1 VGLTNAIN
9 FPSPVNILCRAAL
22 IIAASLTLAGCASS
36 TSPKPGP
43 RNTAVSAT
51 VARLVPGQRGQLAG
65 YSFTIAAAAQVEVTR
80 GGQKWVRREF
90 DLLGQPGPRALL
102 LNGLNGDLDE
112 WHLLV
117 PPQLPPVFSPDEAGQ
132 KKPGDVVVANQITT
146 HITDTWQSR
155 TLTVTGDSVLL
166 GAKNE
171 VLRGFTTHGTNEW
184 MLVRWHE
191 FRMWIHIGEV
201 LPAAEV
207 LRGFGPT
214 SGEH

>member
-1 VGLTNAIN
+1 MIC
-9 FPSPVNILCRAAL
+9 PSPVNILCRAAL
-22 IIAASLTLAGCASS
+22 IIAASLALAGCVNSTPPSPSPRSDASS
-36 TSPKPGP
+36 
-43 RNTAVSAT
+43 AW
-51 VARLVPGQRGQLAG
+51 VARLVPGLRGKFAD
-65 YSFTIAAAAQVEVTR
+65 YPFTIAAAAQVEVTR
-80 GGQKWVRREF
+80 GGQKWVRSEF
-90 DLLGQPGPRALL
+90 DLAGAPGPRALL

-112 WHLLV
+112 WHLLL

-155 TLTVTGDSVLL
+155 TLAVMGDSVLL

-171 VLRGFTTHGTNEW
+171 MLRGFTTHGTNEW

-191 FRMWIHIGEV
+191 FRMWIHIGEA

-207 LRGFGPT
+207 MRGFGLT
-214 SGEH
+214 SADR

>member
-1 VGLTNAIN
+1 MTA
-9 FPSPVNILCRAAL
+9 NILCRAAL
-22 IIAASLTLAGCASS
+22 LITASLTLAGCASS
-36 TSPKPGP
+36 TSPQPAPG
-43 RNTAVSAT
+43 SAIT
-51 VARLVPGQRGQLAG
+51 SALREQLVPGQRGQLAG
-65 YSFTIAAAAQVEVTR
+65 YSFTIAAAAQVEVNR
-80 GGQKWVRREF
+80 GGEKWVRHEF
-90 DLLGQPGPRALL
+90 DLVGAPGPRALL

-117 PPQLPPVFSPDEAGQ
+117 PPQLPPVFSPDEADH

-155 TLTVTGDSVLL
+155 TVAVTGDSVLL

-191 FRMWIHIGEV
+191 FRMWIHIGEA

-207 LRGFGPT
+207 LRGFGLS
-214 SGEH
+214 SGAH